1 MEKTCVEYRKDGCRI
16 LSSTELKRGEVLY
29 SIKRLPDAEFEL
41 MRAVWSCEPPVT
53 TLEIIEQLA
62 PGRNRKPQTV
72 LTMLVRLID
81 KGFLS
86 SQRVGRERN
95 YTPIISEQEY
105 MRTETEDFMSRYRG
119 NSLGSL
125 VKTMYDGKNLS
136 SDDID
141 ELKKWIKERE
151 G

>member
-1 MEKTCVEYRKDGCRI
+1 MYDV
-16 LSSTELKRGEVLY
+16 
-29 SIKRLPDAEFEL
+29 KRLPDAEFEL
-41 MRAVWSCEPPVT
+41 MKAVWSCSPPVT

-62 PGRNRKPQTV
+62 PERNWKPQTV

-86 SQRVGRERN
+86 SERVGRERN
-95 YTPIISEQEY
+95 YTPIISEQAY
-105 MRTETEDFMSRYRG
+105 MHAETEGFMSRYRG

-136 SDDID
+136 DADID
-141 ELKKWIKERE
+141 ELKKWLAERE
-151 G
+151 ERR